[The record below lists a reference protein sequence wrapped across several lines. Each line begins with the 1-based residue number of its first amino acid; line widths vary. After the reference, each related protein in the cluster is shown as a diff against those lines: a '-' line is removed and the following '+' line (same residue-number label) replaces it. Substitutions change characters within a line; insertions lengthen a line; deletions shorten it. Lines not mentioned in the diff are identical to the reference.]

1 MKVTDRINAIIQ
13 IQKLVKMF
21 DDADELELLVKL
33 IEEAKLKLKELKW
46 KKTVT
51 DT

>member
-21 DDADELELLVKL
+21 DDADELELLGKL
-33 IEEAKLKLKELKW
+33 IEEAKLKLKELK
-46 KKTVT
+46 
-51 DT
+51 

>member
-21 DDADELELLVKL
+21 DDADELETLIKM
-33 IEEAKLKLKELKW
+33 IEEAKLKLKELK
-46 KKTVT
+46 
-51 DT
+51 

>member
-21 DDADELELLVKL
+21 DDADELETLIKL
-33 IEEAKLKLKELKW
+33 IEEAKLKLKELK
-46 KKTVT
+46 
-51 DT
+51 

>member
-21 DDADELELLVKL
+21 DDADELETLIKM
-33 IEEAKLKLKELKW
+33 IEEAKLKLKESKW
-46 KKTVT
+46 VIGKKN
-51 DT
+51 